1 MLNLKDGY
9 DDYLDSLSMGNPA
22 LGLSDAIVG
31 TYGPVTRP
39 GQCDQETPPAD
50 PGRPGGHIG
59 TVPIRQDPVNGVL
72 IHLIMNPPAGCCC
85 GGGTGFLIDES
96 EMVL

>member
-39 GQCDQETPPAD
+39 GQCDQETPPVDPAD
-50 PGRPGGHIG
+50 LVVI
-59 TVPIRQDPVNGVL
+59 
-72 IHLIMNPPAGCCC
+72 
-85 GGGTGFLIDES
+85 
-96 EMVL
+96 